1 MFRVIKKKEV
11 LTSLARHKE
20 ITSDF
25 LNQINEMPKEILEN
39 VGTEQAK
46 KAVAMSQKVDSDLHS
61 HKAFLRLSVSPHGIL
76 YAKSDKMEHHNE
88 KTLVQFFHD
97 RFPTFIILFESK
109 RGVFSIEKDRRV
121 TVTKKSLESVLQF
134 LENKLPLNPLLRH
147 LNEGN
152 YQELWESFAQ
162 SQIIRGRGSSNQL
175 KRLSKN
181 WKRTVAEDKIIS
193 KQLDD
198 YFSS

>member
-1 MFRVIKKKEV
+1 MFRTINKKEV
-11 LTSLARHKE
+11 LASLARHKD
-20 ITSDF
+20 ITPDF
-25 LNQINEMPKEILEN
+25 LHQIKEMSKEILEN

-61 HKAFLRLSVSPHGIL
+61 HKAFLRLSISPHGIL

-88 KTLVQFFHD
+88 KTLIKFFHD
-97 RFPTFIILFESK
+97 RFPTLTILFESK
-109 RGVFSIEKDRRV
+109 RGVFSIDQEGSIY
-121 TVTKKSLESVLQF
+121 TTKKPLESVLHD
-134 LENKLPLNPLLRH
+134 LENILPINALLRH

-162 SQIIRGRGSSNQL
+162 SQIIKERGSSKQL
-175 KRLSKN
+175 IRLSKK
-181 WKRTVAEDKIIS
+181 WKRTVAEAKSTS